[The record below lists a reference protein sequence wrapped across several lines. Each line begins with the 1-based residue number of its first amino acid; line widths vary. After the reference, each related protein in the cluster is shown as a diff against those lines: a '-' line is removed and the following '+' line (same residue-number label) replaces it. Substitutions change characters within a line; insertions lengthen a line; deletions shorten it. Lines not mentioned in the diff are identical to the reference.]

1 MSYSRI
7 NFIILYYPHKIFLGS
22 NLILDIYIF
31 SVGNGTYLTD
41 GSFQS
46 LIKGI
51 RKMSVGQGCAV
62 IIIWKKKK
70 RVFDP
75 QFLFSCHLNIIFFP
89 SDFSCFVLIRKCEKC
104 ICSVWMGV
112 GVRANNQAYWMEI
125 FSYPVL
131 CYNREQNMFMYE
143 FFFLLE
149 KNFVAKETIFKIQ

>member
-1 MSYSRI
+1 MPYSHI
-7 NFIILYYPHKIFLGS
+7 NFLILYYPHKIFLGS

-75 QFLFSCHLNIIFFP
+75 QFLLCHLNIIFFRQI
-89 SDFSCFVLIRKCEKC
+89 FLVLFWYG
-104 ICSVWMGV
+104 SVKNVFALFGGGKGQILRLIQWGF
-112 GVRANNQAYWMEI
+112 
-125 FSYPVL
+125 FSYPVR
-131 CYNREQNMFMYE
+131 CCNREKILSCINWFSFWKE
-143 FFFLLE
+143 FCR
-149 KNFVAKETIFKIQ
+149 